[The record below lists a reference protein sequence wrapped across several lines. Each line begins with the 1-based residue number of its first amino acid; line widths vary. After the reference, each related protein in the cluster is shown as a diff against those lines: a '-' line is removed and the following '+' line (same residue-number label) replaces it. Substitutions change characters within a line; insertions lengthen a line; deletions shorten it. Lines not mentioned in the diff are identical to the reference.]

1 MVRVSYFFGRLNAF
15 FLPKK
20 TSEIL
25 YGFFAAFFRQKCWSA
40 SRYAYQLDHFRSCER
55 ILKNYYEKELSS
67 WGGLLEAS
75 LTAEKRSGDKCSRT
89 DLWENEGY
97 FKKLKCD
104 DISIPKIKMPQNTI
118 ILTIPRYCIK
128 MTRIFTTLE
137 IIF

>member
-1 MVRVSYFFGRLNAF
+1 MV
-15 FLPKK
+15 FLLLFSGKNVGAQVDMPINL
-20 TSEIL
+20 TISEAVKESSKITM
-25 YGFFAAFFRQKCWSA
+25 R
-40 SRYAYQLDHFRSCER
+40 
-55 ILKNYYEKELSS
+55 KNYNSG
-67 WGGLLEAS
+67 GGLLEAS